1 MANDSVIDRAFAE
14 AFRKLNKYYEYD
26 KLDTCVE
33 KARELLQDTALPR
46 YHRIGT
52 LVLLGSAME
61 YGCSSPFLI
70 ERLPFHRDWREGRLG
85 CVEADILHSG
95 TPRTP

>member
-52 LVLLGSAME
+52 LVLLGSAAWIS
-61 YGCSSPFLI
+61 YGVWMFLTI
-70 ERLPFHRDWREGRLG
+70 PY
-85 CVEADILHSG
+85 
-95 TPRTP
+95 